1 MVVEVFVEGRNC
13 EISDKESSYIQK
25 KVGKLSRRLRNI
37 DKVKVEITSEPT
49 KEVNNR
55 FVAQVT
61 ASVRDT
67 LLRAE
72 QRAADLYTAVNSAVD
87 AMEGQV
93 ERYKGR
99 RYETKRR
106 VNRSKKESL
115 VSDIM
120 PTRLVRTKRFPVQSM
135 SPDEAANQMEL
146 LGHQFFLF
154 INADSGELNVVYLRK
169 DGNYGLIQPVLD

>member
-1 MVVEVFVEGRNC
+1 VEVFVESRNF

-37 DKVKVEITSEPT
+37 DKVKVEITAEPT
-49 KEVNNR
+49 KDADNR

-72 QRAADLYTAVNSAVD
+72 HRAADLYTAVNSAVD

-106 VNRSKKESL
+106 ENRLNKEA
-115 VSDIM
+115 VASDVT
-120 PTRLVRTKRFPVQSM
+120 PTRLVRTKRFPVQTM
-135 SPDEAANQMEL
+135 PPEEAANQMEL

-154 INADSGELNVVYLRK
+154 VNTDSGELNVVYLRQ
-169 DGNYGLIQPVLD
+169 DGNYGLIQPVQD

>member
-1 MVVEVFVEGRNC
+1 MVVEVLVEGRNF
-13 EISDKESSYIQK
+13 EISNSESIYIQK
-25 KVGKLSRRLRNI
+25 KVEKLSRRLRNI
-37 DKVKVEITSEPT
+37 DKVKVEINSEPT

-55 FVAQVT
+55 FVAQLT

-72 QRAADLYTAVNSAVD
+72 HRAADLYTAVNSAVD

-115 VSDIM
+115 ADEVM
-120 PTRLVRTKRFPVQSM
+120 PARLVRTKRFPVQAM
-135 SPDEAANQMEL
+135 SPEEAANQMEL

-154 INADSGELNVVYLRK
+154 VNADSGELNVVYLRN
-169 DGNYGLIQPVLD
+169 DGNYGLIQPALD

>member
-1 MVVEVFVEGRNC
+1 VEVLVEGRNC
-13 EISDKESSYIQK
+13 EISDTDSDYIQK

-49 KEVNNR
+49 KEANNR

-72 QRAADLYTAVNSAVD
+72 QRAADLYTAINSTVD

-106 VNRSKKESL
+106 GNRSKKESL
-115 VSDIM
+115 VSDVTQ
-120 PTRLVRTKRFPVQSM
+120 TRLVRTKRFTVQSM
-135 SPDEAANQMEL
+135 SPNEAAHQMEL

-154 INADSGELNVVYLRK
+154 TNADSGELNVVYLRK
-169 DGNYGLIQPVLD
+169 DNNYGLIQPVLE

>member
-1 MVVEVFVEGRNC
+1 MVVEVFVEGRNF
-13 EISDKESSYIQK
+13 EISDTESSYIQK

-49 KEVNNR
+49 KEANNR

-72 QRAADLYTAVNSAVD
+72 HRAADLYTAVNSTVD

-106 VNRSKKESL
+106 ENRSKKEILASGET
-115 VSDIM
+115 
-120 PTRLVRTKRFPVQSM
+120 PTRLVRTKRFPVQAM
-135 SPDEAANQMEL
+135 SPEEAANRMEL

-154 INADSGELNVVYLRK
+154 INTDSSEFNVIYLRK
-169 DGNYGLIQPVLD
+169 DGNFGLIQPVLD

>member
-1 MVVEVFVEGRNC
+1 VEVFVESRNF
-13 EISDKESSYIQK
+13 EISDKDSDYIEK
-25 KVGKLSRRLRNI
+25 KVEKLSRRLRNI
-37 DKVKVEITSEPT
+37 DKVKVEVTSEPT
-49 KEVNNR
+49 KEANSR

-72 QRAADLYTAVNSAVD
+72 HRAADLYTAINSTVE

-99 RYETKRR
+99 RYKTKRR
-106 VNRSKKESL
+106 ENRSKKELLASD
-115 VSDIM
+115 VS
-120 PTRLVRTKRFPVQSM
+120 PARLVRTKRFPVQSM

-154 INADSGELNVVYLRK
+154 INTDSGELNVVYLRK
-169 DGNYGLIQPVLD
+169 DNNYGLIQPVLD

>member
-1 MVVEVFVEGRNC
+1 MEVFVEGRNI
-13 EISDKESSYIQK
+13 EISDTESSYIKK

-37 DKVKVEITSEPT
+37 DKVKVEITAEPT
-49 KEVNNR
+49 KEANSR

-72 QRAADLYTAVNSAVD
+72 QRAADLYTAVNSTVD
-87 AMEGQV
+87 AMEGRV
-93 ERYKGR
+93 ERYKGK

-106 VNRSKKESL
+106 ENRSKKETL
-115 VSDIM
+115 ASDVT
-120 PTRLVRTKRFPVQSM
+120 PTRLVRTKHFRVQSM
-135 SPDEAANQMEL
+135 FPDEAANQMEL

-154 INADSGELNVVYLRK
+154 VNADNGELNVVYLRK
-169 DGNYGLIQPVLD
+169 DDNYGLIQPVLD

>member
-1 MVVEVFVEGRNC
+1 MEVFVEGRNF
-13 EISDKESSYIQK
+13 EISDKESGYIQK

-49 KEVNNR
+49 KDANNR

-72 QRAADLYTAVNSAVD
+72 HRAADLYTAINSTVE

-106 VNRSKKESL
+106 GNRSKKEAL
-115 VSDIM
+115 ASDVVAA
-120 PTRLVRTKRFPVQSM
+120 RLVRTKRFSVRAM
-135 SPDEAANQMEL
+135 SPEEAARQMEL

-154 INADSGELNVVYLRK
+154 INTDSGELNVVYLRK
-169 DGNYGLIQPVLD
+169 DDNYGLIQPVLE

>member
-1 MVVEVFVEGRNC
+1 MEVLVEGRNF
-13 EISDKESSYIQK
+13 EISDAESSYIQK
-25 KVGKLSRRLRNI
+25 KVGKLSRRLNNI
-37 DKVKVEITSEPT
+37 DKVKVEIVTEPT
-49 KEVNNR
+49 KDANSR
-55 FVAQVT
+55 FVAQMT

-72 QRAADLYTAVNSAVD
+72 QRAADLHTAINSTVD

-106 VNRSKKESL
+106 GNRSKKESL
-115 VSDIM
+115 VSEV
-120 PTRLVRTKRFPVQSM
+120 TTARLVRTKRFPVQSM
-135 SPDEAANQMEL
+135 SPGEAADQMEL

-169 DGNYGLIQPVLD
+169 DSNYGLIQPVLD

>member
-1 MVVEVFVEGRNC
+1 MEVLVEGRNF
-13 EISDKESSYIQK
+13 EISEAESGYIQK

-37 DKVKVEITSEPT
+37 DKVKVEINSEPT
-49 KEVNNR
+49 KEANNR
-55 FVAQVT
+55 FVAQLT
-61 ASVRDT
+61 ATVRDT

-72 QRAADLYTAVNSAVD
+72 HRAADLHTAVNSAVD

-115 VSDIM
+115 ADEVMSA
-120 PTRLVRTKRFPVQSM
+120 RLVRTKRFPVQAM
-135 SPDEAANQMEL
+135 SPEEAANQMEL

-154 INADSGELNVVYLRK
+154 VNADSGELNVVYLRN

>member
-1 MVVEVFVEGRNC
+1 MAVEVLVESRNF
-13 EISDKESSYIQK
+13 EISDADLSYIQN

-49 KEVNNR
+49 KEASSR
-55 FVAQVT
+55 FVAQIT

-72 QRAADLYTAVNSAVD
+72 HRAADLYTAINNATD

-106 VNRSKKESL
+106 ENRSKKETLASN
-115 VSDIM
+115 VNS
-120 PTRLVRTKRFPVQSM
+120 TRLVRTKRFAVQAM
-135 SPDEAANQMEL
+135 SPDEAASQMEL

-154 INADSGELNVVYLRK
+154 INSESDELNVVYLRK
-169 DGNYGLIQPVLD
+169 DGNYGLIQPVVD

>member
-1 MVVEVFVEGRNC
+1 VEVFVESRNF
-13 EISDKESSYIQK
+13 EISDKDSDYIKK
-25 KVGKLSRRLRNI
+25 KVTKLSRRLRNI
-37 DKVKVEITSEPT
+37 DKVKVEVTSEPT
-49 KEVNNR
+49 KEANNR

-67 LLRAE
+67 LLRSE
-72 QRAADLYTAVNSAVD
+72 HRAADLYTAINSTVE

-106 VNRSKKESL
+106 ENRSKKELLASG
-115 VSDIM
+115 VN

-169 DGNYGLIQPVLD
+169 DNNYGLIQPVLD

>member
-1 MVVEVFVEGRNC
+1 MVVEVLVEGRNF
-13 EISDKESSYIQK
+13 EISDAESSYIQK
-25 KVGKLSRRLRNI
+25 KVGKLSRRLQNI
-37 DKVKVEITSEPT
+37 DKVKVEITTEPT
-49 KEVNNR
+49 KEANSR

-72 QRAADLYTAVNSAVD
+72 QRAADLHTAINSTID

-106 VNRSKKESL
+106 GNRSKKESL
-115 VSDIM
+115 AADLT

-135 SPDEAANQMEL
+135 SPSEAAHQMEL

-154 INADSGELNVVYLRK
+154 INAESGELNVVYLRK